1 MVRRVGDD
9 PRWLW
14 KPDLVVAMEEEGANL
29 CDRASTVQRDGP
41 ETSHVLTV
49 GLLIFVH
56 EPQRAGKRTGEGDA
70 SGGKPVAES
79 LYEKI

>member
-14 KPDLVVAMEEEGANL
+14 KPDLVVAMEEG
-29 CDRASTVQRDGP
+29 VQIFAIGHPRCSDGP

-49 GLLIFVH
+49 GLLIFVRR
-56 EPQRAGKRTGEGDA
+56 PQRAGKRLVKVMP
-70 SGGKPVAES
+70 SGKPVAES